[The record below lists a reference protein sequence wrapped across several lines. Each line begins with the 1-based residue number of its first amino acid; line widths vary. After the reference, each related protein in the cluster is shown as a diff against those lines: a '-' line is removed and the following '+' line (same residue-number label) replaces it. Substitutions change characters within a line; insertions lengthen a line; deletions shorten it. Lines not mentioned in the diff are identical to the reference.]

1 MLLLLSV
8 FGLVVVMDQITKA
21 MIVARLQEGAFTSG
35 IGGVRFRHITN
46 RRTPWGSIRAVRVM
60 MIVWL
65 ALVVTTGIAG
75 ALIQIPALHIAL
87 GALAGGATGNL
98 IDGISRNGVTDFID
112 LRVWPVF
119 NLADAAIVAG
129 AVFLVWTLFHVQR

>member
-21 MIVARLQEGAFTSG
+21 MIIARLQEGAFTPG
-35 IGGVRFRHITN
+35 IGGARFRHVVN
-46 RRTPWGSIRAVRVM
+46 RRKPWGSTRAVRVM
-60 MIVWL
+60 TVVWL
-65 ALVVTTGIAG
+65 TLVAGTLLVTR
-75 ALIQIPALHIAL
+75 QVEIPAMHVAL
-87 GALAGGATGNL
+87 GALIGGATGNL
-98 IDGISRNGVTDFID
+98 IDGISRNGITDFID

-129 AVFLVWTLFHVQR
+129 AAYLLWILLQLQQ